1 MGQGITRCTN
11 PMSSAAWGYL
21 MFSLAQINQTCSSDH
36 TTWVQAVAE
45 RCGMGNG
52 MLSWAHKGHL
62 GELMGQP
69 NVAVSVLIPVPKVM
83 AAANTL
89 LPSQVPSWD
98 TFPGTQTTK
107 ITGFKLQTDILSQ
120 EYLRIKI

>member
-36 TTWVQAVAE
+36 TTGVQAVAE
-45 RCGMGNG
+45 RCGMGNE
-52 MLSWAHKGHL
+52 MLSCAHKGHL

-69 NVAVSVLIPVPKVM
+69 NVAVSHSSPKGAGNCQHLVTLTGAVLGH
-83 AAANTL
+83 
-89 LPSQVPSWD
+89 LPRD
-98 TFPGTQTTK
+98 TNN
-107 ITGFKLQTDILSQ
+107 
-120 EYLRIKI
+120 